1 MELLDE
7 SKKPLFR
14 IRLVAETDQTATYW
28 KISALGESKRTTAM
42 PTMAVSLNGSPLC
55 KYEETSAT
63 STAELFAAVQGYSNE
78 TATSVDQLIS
88 NAMAALLSRKV
99 LRDDDDDDGAL
110 EKFCVM
116 YLILS
121 ERVPSPEGV
130 NYTGTI
136 AEWLPAFDSTVNILG
151 HEDGFV
157 RSSGRTDSLR
167 QSI

>member
-1 MELLDE
+1 
-7 SKKPLFR
+7 
-14 IRLVAETDQTATYW
+14 
-28 KISALGESKRTTAM
+28 M
-42 PTMAVSLNGSPLC
+42 PTVAVSLNGSPLC

-63 STAELFAAVQGYSNE
+63 STAELFTAVQGYANE

-99 LRDDDDDDGAL
+99 LRDDDDGAL

-136 AEWLPAFDSTVNILG
+136 AEWLPAFDFTVNILG
-151 HEDGFV
+151 HEHGFV
-157 RSSGRTDSLR
+157 LR
-167 QSI
+167 ITKDGINRQP

>member
-63 STAELFAAVQGYSNE
+63 STAELFAAVQGYANE

-99 LRDDDDDDGAL
+99 LRDDDDGAL

-136 AEWLPAFDSTVNILG
+136 AEWLPAFDFTVNILG

-157 RSSGRTDSLR
+157 LRITKDGINR
-167 QSI
+167 QS

>member
-1 MELLDE
+1 MVQ
-7 SKKPLFR
+7 
-14 IRLVAETDQTATYW
+14 IR
-28 KISALGESKRTTAM
+28 GN
-42 PTMAVSLNGSPLC
+42 VSYFDCGIIRRL
-55 KYEETSAT
+55 
-63 STAELFAAVQGYSNE
+63 QGYANE

-99 LRDDDDDDGAL
+99 LRDDDGGF

-121 ERVPSPEGV
+121 EPVPSPEGV

-136 AEWLPAFDSTVNILG
+136 AESLPAFDFTVNILG

-157 RSSGRTDSLR
+157 LRITKDGINR
-167 QSI
+167 QS

>member
-1 MELLDE
+1 
-7 SKKPLFR
+7 
-14 IRLVAETDQTATYW
+14 
-28 KISALGESKRTTAM
+28 M

-63 STAELFAAVQGYSNE
+63 STAELFAAVQGYANE

-88 NAMAALLSRKV
+88 NAIAALLSHKV
-99 LRDDDDDDGAL
+99 LRDDDDDGAL

-136 AEWLPAFDSTVNILG
+136 AEWLPAFDFTVNILG
-151 HEDGFV
+151 RQNGFDLEIIKGEV
-157 RSSGRTDSLR
+157 KRHS
-167 QSI
+167 

>member
-42 PTMAVSLNGSPLC
+42 PTVAVSLNGSPLC

-63 STAELFAAVQGYSNE
+63 STAELFTAVQGYANE

-99 LRDDDDDDGAL
+99 LRDDDDGAL

-136 AEWLPAFDSTVNILG
+136 AEWLPAFDFTVNILG

-157 RSSGRTDSLR
+157 LRITKDGINR
-167 QSI
+167 QS

>member
-63 STAELFAAVQGYSNE
+63 STAELFAAVQGYANE

-99 LRDDDDDDGAL
+99 LRDDDDGAL

-121 ERVPSPEGV
+121 EPVPSPEGV

-136 AEWLPAFDSTVNILG
+136 AEWLPAFDFTVNILG

-157 RSSGRTDSLR
+157 LRITKDGINR
-167 QSI
+167 QS

>member
-1 MELLDE
+1 
-7 SKKPLFR
+7 
-14 IRLVAETDQTATYW
+14 
-28 KISALGESKRTTAM
+28 M
-42 PTMAVSLNGSPLC
+42 PTVAVSLNGSPLC

-63 STAELFAAVQGYSNE
+63 STAELFAAVQGYANE

-99 LRDDDDDDGAL
+99 LRDDDDGAL

-121 ERVPSPEGV
+121 EPVPSPEGV

-136 AEWLPAFDSTVNILG
+136 AEWLPAFDFTVNILG
-151 HEDGFV
+151 RQNGFDLEIIKGEV
-157 RSSGRTDSLR
+157 KRHS
-167 QSI
+167 